1 MGFPS
6 PATDYEEDCLTLNK
20 ICEVDLNCRL
30 IETDCGW
37 ALINISIIPE
47 SDGVVLA
54 TYDGRNHFVRLM
66 GGALITE
73 DGEAIE
79 GESLEDV
86 VVHGV
91 VTYTINRVREDT
103 GPTI

>member
-6 PATDYEEDCLTLNK
+6 PATDYVEDRLT
-20 ICEVDLNCRL
+20 VDKLCHIDMNCRV

-37 ALINISIIPE
+37 AVINISLKPE
-47 SDGVVLA
+47 PNAIVLA
-54 TYDGRNHFVRLM
+54 AYDGRNHFARVM
-66 GGALITE
+66 GRALITE

-79 GESLEDV
+79 GDSLDDV

-91 VTYTINRVREDT
+91 VTYTINRVREEA

>member
-6 PATDYEEDCLTLNK
+6 PATDYEEDRLTLNK

-30 IETDCGW
+30 IETNCGW
-37 ALINISIIPE
+37 AVINTSLKPDP
-47 SDGVVLA
+47 DGVVLA

-73 DGEAIE
+73 DGESIE
-79 GESLEDV
+79 GEALDDA

-91 VTYTINRVREDT
+91 VTHTINCLKEHD
-103 GPTI
+103 GII

>member
-6 PATDYEEDCLTLNK
+6 PATDYVEDRLTVNK
-20 ICEVDLNCRL
+20 LCDIDMNCRV
-30 IETDCGW
+30 IETNCGW
-37 ALINISIIPE
+37 AVINISLKPE
-47 SDGVVLA
+47 PGGVVLA

-66 GGALITE
+66 GAALITE

-79 GESLEDV
+79 GDALDDV

-91 VTYTINRVREDT
+91 VTHTINRMREDSEMV
-103 GPTI
+103 

>member
-6 PATDYEEDCLTLNK
+6 PATDYEEDRLTLNK
-20 ICEVDLNCRL
+20 IWEVDLNCRL
-30 IETDCGW
+30 IETDSGW
-37 ALINISIIPE
+37 ALINTSLKPE
-47 SDGVVLA
+47 PDGVVLA

-66 GGALITE
+66 GSALITE

-79 GESLEDV
+79 GDALDDV

-91 VTYTINRVREDT
+91 LTHTINRIKEDDVAV
-103 GPTI
+103 

>member
-6 PATDYEEDCLTLNK
+6 PATDYEEDRLTLNK
-20 ICEVDLNCRL
+20 ICELDLNCRL

-37 ALINISIIPE
+37 ALINTSIKPE
-47 SDGVVLA
+47 LDGVVLA
-54 TYDGRNHFVRLM
+54 THDGRNHFVRLM
-66 GGALITE
+66 GSALITE

-79 GESLEDV
+79 GDALDDV

-91 VTYTINRVREDT
+91 VTHTINRVREDDRVV
-103 GPTI
+103 

>member
-6 PATDYEEDCLTLNK
+6 PATDYEEDRLSLNT
-20 ICEVDLNCRL
+20 ICEVDMNCRL
-30 IETDCGW
+30 IETDSGW
-37 ALINISIIPE
+37 AVINTSLKPE
-47 SDGVVLA
+47 PDSVVLA

-73 DGEAIE
+73 DGDAIE
-79 GESLEDV
+79 GEALDDV

-91 VTYTINRVREDT
+91 LTHTINLMKVDDEVV
-103 GPTI
+103 

>member
-6 PATDYEEDCLTLNK
+6 PATDYVEDRLT
-20 ICEVDLNCRL
+20 VDKLCRMDMNCRV
-30 IETDCGW
+30 IETDRGW
-37 ALINISIIPE
+37 AVINISMKPE
-47 SDGVVLA
+47 ANGIVLA
-54 TYDGRNHFVRLM
+54 TYDGRNHFARVM
-66 GGALITE
+66 GKALITE

-79 GESLEDV
+79 GDSLDDV

-91 VTYTINRVREDT
+91 VTYTINRVREET

>member
-6 PATDYEEDCLTLNK
+6 PATDYVEDRLT
-20 ICEVDLNCRL
+20 VDKLCHIDMNCRV

-37 ALINISIIPE
+37 AVINISLKPE
-47 SDGVVLA
+47 LGGVVLA
-54 TYDGRNHFVRLM
+54 TYDGRNHFARVM
-66 GGALITE
+66 GRSLITE

-79 GESLEDV
+79 GDSLDDV

-91 VTYTINRVREDT
+91 VTYTINKVRFDNT
-103 GPTI
+103 YVI

>member
-1 MGFPS
+1 M
-6 PATDYEEDCLTLNK
+6 TLNK

-30 IETDCGW
+30 IETDSGW
-37 ALINISIIPE
+37 AVINTSLKPE
-47 SDGVVLA
+47 PDGVVLA
-54 TYDGRNHFVRLM
+54 SYDGRNHFVKLM

-79 GESLEDV
+79 GEALDDV

-91 VTYTINRVREDT
+91 LTHTINRIKEDDVAV
-103 GPTI
+103 

>member
-6 PATDYEEDCLTLNK
+6 PATDYEEDRLTLNK

-30 IETDCGW
+30 IETDSGW
-37 ALINISIIPE
+37 AVINTSLKPE
-47 SDGVVLA
+47 ADGVVLA
-54 TYDGRNHFVRLM
+54 TYDGRNHFVRLI

-79 GESLEDV
+79 GEALDDV

-91 VTYTINRVREDT
+91 VTYTINRVREET
-103 GPTI
+103 GPAI

>member
-6 PATDYEEDCLTLNK
+6 PATDYEEDRLTLNK
-20 ICEVDLNCRL
+20 ICEVDMNCRL
-30 IETDCGW
+30 IETDSGW
-37 ALINISIIPE
+37 AVINTSLKPE
-47 SDGVVLA
+47 PDGVVLA

-79 GESLEDV
+79 DDSLDDV

-91 VTYTINRVREDT
+91 VTYTINKVREDIA
-103 GPTI
+103 PTI

>member
-6 PATDYEEDCLTLNK
+6 PATDYVEDRLTLNK
-20 ICEVDLNCRL
+20 ICEIDLNCRL

-37 ALINISIIPE
+37 AVINTSLKPE
-47 SDGVVLA
+47 PYGVVLA

-66 GGALITE
+66 AGALITE

-79 GESLEDV
+79 GDSLDDV

-91 VTYTINRVREDT
+91 VTHTINCLKEHDD
-103 GPTI
+103 II